1 VVPNNVLW
9 LRLSYMKKPL
19 TMTARGFARVV
30 PERGIEPPTFSLRS
44 PTAHREAETAKAHR
58 G

>member
-1 VVPNNVLW
+1 MSME
-9 LRLSYMKKPL
+9 RLSQQVDAYVAWKRELM
-19 TMTARGFARVV
+19 
-30 PERGIEPPTFSLRS
+30 RS